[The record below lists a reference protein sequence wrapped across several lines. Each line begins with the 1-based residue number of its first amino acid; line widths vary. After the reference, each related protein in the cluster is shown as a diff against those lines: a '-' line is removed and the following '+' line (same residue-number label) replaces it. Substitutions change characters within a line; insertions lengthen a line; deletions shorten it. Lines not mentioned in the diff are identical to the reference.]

1 MDFSQNG
8 GFGEFTPNEGHLK
21 MGNDVFKRA
30 LPLPTFLES
39 ARLGKCMAYLR
50 DRQEATAGNY
60 TANKYRKLIS
70 KPEILVPRSSKNGT
84 LSTGVLY
91 PVVAI
96 CIIIFIEI
104 SQCLYCP

>member
-50 DRQEATAGNY
+50 DRQEATVGNY

-104 SQCLYCP
+104 SQCL